1 MAMQQ
6 RDYSQ
11 AFEHDGWVAQWAGDS
26 RKCRV
31 LRREQWIEFHG
42 RLHLDCCLAPP
53 GRCVDMDGQREPQR
67 TYCAYVACAIRS
79 AL

>member
-1 MAMQQ
+1 M
-6 RDYSQ
+6 
-11 AFEHDGWVAQWAGDS
+11 AGDS

-31 LRREQWIEFHG
+31 SRREQRIEFHG
-42 RLHLDCCLAPP
+42 SAALGLSRASQ
-53 GRCVDMDGQREPQR
+53 GGAFDMDGQREPQR